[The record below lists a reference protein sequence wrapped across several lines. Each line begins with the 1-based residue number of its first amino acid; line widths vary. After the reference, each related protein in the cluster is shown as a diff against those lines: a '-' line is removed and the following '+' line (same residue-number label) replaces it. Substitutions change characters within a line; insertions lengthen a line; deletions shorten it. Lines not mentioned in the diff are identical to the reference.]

1 MAKVTIYTRQFC
13 PYCTR
18 AVALL
23 KEKGADFNEI
33 DAGMDPALREEMIQ
47 RSNGGRTFPQI
58 FVGERHIGG
67 CDDMMALERA
77 GKLDPMLAEA
87 GGGAAQ

>member
-23 KEKGADFNEI
+23 RDKKADFREI
-33 DAGMDPALREEMIQ
+33 DAGMNSELKEEMIR
-47 RSNGGRTFPQI
+47 RSGGGRTFPQI
-58 FVGERHIGG
+58 FVGDTHIGG
-67 CDDMMALERA
+67 CDDMMALDRA
-77 GKLDPMLAEA
+77 GRLDPMLA
-87 GGGAAQ
+87 G